1 MRITAKSTLE
11 QVAAV
16 LAGVL
21 REAGIRAVLTGGACA
36 TIYSAGGYQS
46 EDLDLI
52 LQSSPTQ
59 RSLDEA
65 MANAGFARNGDFY
78 EHPRTS
84 FFVEFPRGPL
94 AIGTDTSI
102 APVEVL
108 VEGVP
113 VLLLSATDSCRD
125 RLAAFYH
132 WKDRQALGA
141 AVAIATNHPL
151 DLEMIRAWSR
161 REGAAEGFQEFL
173 RALEAA
179 KGASRRTRPRS
190 SR

>member
-1 MRITAKSTLE
+1 LRITAKSTLQ

-16 LAGVL
+16 LAGAL
-21 REAGIRAVLTGGACA
+21 RGAGIRAVLTGGACA

-65 MANAGFARNGDFY
+65 MAQAGFARNGDYY

-102 APVEVL
+102 TPVEMPI
-108 VEGVP
+108 EGVP

-132 WKDRQALGA
+132 WRDRQALGA
-141 AVAIATNHPL
+141 AVAIATIQAL
-151 DLEMIRAWSR
+151 DLEKIRAWSR
-161 REGAAEGFQEFL
+161 REGASEGLEEFV
-173 RALEAA
+173 RTLEAA
-179 KGASRRTRPRS
+179 KGASRRSGPRRPR
-190 SR
+190 